1 MASEHT
7 QIHVEAIHLRIRER
21 LLHLTRLLDRR
32 GAADFRTRP
41 AAGFLVT
48 GSDTMHETDPLRI
61 GNPVIRTYTGID
73 PSLQI
78 GIGNHMVIDAVAVFF
93 LFLRL
98 EQVEAAGYQHSVRE
112 NGDTVGKNDIVRLV
126 QPVD

>member
-1 MASEHT
+1 
-7 QIHVEAIHLRIRER
+7 
-21 LLHLTRLLDRR
+21 
-32 GAADFRTRP
+32 
-41 AAGFLVT
+41 
-48 GSDTMHETDPLRI
+48 MHETYPLRI
-61 GNPVIRTYTGID
+61 GNPVIRTDTGIE

-98 EQVEAAGYQHSVRE
+98 EQVEATGYQHGVRE